1 MSFASAAF
9 VRQKLCVDYAT
20 LKHACPKGAYVA
32 PVPDHPLLWTGVLF
46 VRQGKQR
53 NALRRNT
60 ARRAIFAR
68 AYSSSAQ
75 ART

>member
-20 LKHACPKGAYVA
+20 LKHACPKGVYVA

-46 VRQGKQR
+46 VRKGEQR
-53 NALRRNT
+53 KN
-60 ARRAIFAR
+60 ARRETHAR
-68 AYSSSAQ
+68 ARSSTAQ
-75 ART
+75 DHT